1 MDTFVYEYNGKDYIN
16 LTNKCTNSCTFC
28 IRNGH
33 DGVGGHELWL
43 KKEPTADEVIE
54 LLKENKRDVVF
65 CGFGEPLIKLE
76 EMKKIAEFVKSYG
89 GEVRVNTNGHANA
102 IHKRDVLPELKG
114 LIDEFSIS
122 LNGSSEQEYTEL
134 SQPKIQN
141 AFEEV
146 KSFIKKSVENGFD
159 TTATM
164 VSGFKK
170 DMPNIEIGKEI
181 AESLGAKFRVR
192 EFITN
197 GY

>member
-102 IHKRDVLPELKG
+102 YHGRNIVPEISHLVDV
-114 LIDEFSIS
+114 FSIS
-122 LNGSSEQEYTEL
+122 LNHYDSENYEKVCRSIYKE
-134 SQPKIQN
+134 K
-141 AFEEV
+141 
-146 KSFIKKSVENGFD
+146 GFD
-159 TTATM
+159 YMLDFAKECIANNNR
-164 VSGFKK
+164 VILSALDIIGDEAIEKCRK
-170 DMPNIEIGKEI
+170 IACEIG
-181 AESLGAKFRVR
+181 AEFRKR
-192 EFITN
+192 YFE
-197 GY
+197 